1 MINVD
6 VTLLIQMVN
15 FLVFLFIMNVVLYRP
30 IRRMMAK
37 RNELVLTQKNE
48 IEQANQEAERAIQ
61 EFEQSLKN
69 ARLLGR
75 QKVEEYK
82 EKAREREKEILQKA
96 YQEAADQV
104 AKIRE
109 EIRGEKEKALA
120 ELRDQIQLFSLEVVQ
135 KILGRHIG

>member
-15 FLVFLFIMNVVLYRP
+15 FLAFLFIMNVVLYRP

-37 RNELVLTQKNE
+37 RDELVLTQKNE
-48 IEQANQEAERAIQ
+48 IEQANQEAEKALQ